1 MEAFAVMV
9 AGFVIDRI
17 GMGRFL
23 FCGFDLKT
31 NNNDQRIND
40 N

>member
-1 MEAFAVMV
+1 
-9 AGFVIDRI
+9 
-17 GMGRFL
+17 MGRFL

-40 N
+40 NWYRERWITR